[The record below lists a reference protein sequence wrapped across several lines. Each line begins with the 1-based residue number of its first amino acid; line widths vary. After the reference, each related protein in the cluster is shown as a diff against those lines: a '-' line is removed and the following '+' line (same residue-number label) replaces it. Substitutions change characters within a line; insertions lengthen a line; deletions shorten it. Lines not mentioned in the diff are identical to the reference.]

1 MPWVWRAWSKRSVG
15 GRRERPAYDQPSGPE
30 RASIELASVELIVA
44 VGSASDDK
52 ERSRQACLG
61 VCGESR
67 HRCQVGLTGADIGR
81 MRVPLAEVAE
91 SVVLAAD
98 SGNDGSSASGGE
110 LVEGARVSRR
120 GNLDGV
126 GNPWASAG
134 YDSYEHAAG
143 FRWVGGAASALDRVQ
158 RIFGEPGA
166 PAGVTAKAQLC
177 PGGRRVDRVA
187 RGEHRSLHLGV
198 RSGG

>member
-1 MPWVWRAWSKRSVG
+1 MTWARRAWSKRSLG
-15 GRRERPAYDQPSGPE
+15 GQWERPAYDQPSGPE
-30 RASIELASVELIVA
+30 RASIELASVELVVA
-44 VGSASDDK
+44 VGSASDDE
-52 ERSRQACLG
+52 ERSRQACVG

-91 SVVLAAD
+91 PVILAAD

-110 LVEGARVSRR
+110 LVEGARVSCG

-126 GNPWASAG
+126 GDPWPAAG

-143 FRWVGGAASALDRVQ
+143 FPWVGGGASVRDRVQ
-158 RIFGEPGA
+158 CIFGEPGA
-166 PAGVTAKAQLC
+166 PAGVTAPAQLC

-187 RGEHRSLHLGV
+187 RGEPRSFHLGV